1 MANDNYERD
10 INLESIC
17 ASILYKENDETAN
30 RAFLDLVKEVVNE
43 QLNMTDYSWLLTT
56 LNFMSINNIQ
66 DKVKFVLIES
76 LKLQLL
82 SKFMCESECMKY
94 EILGETEGTTE
105 VLFENEA
112 GILYKRYL
120 PNYDSGFSLPA
131 TGSTLILRVE
141 GIAKDSTTT
150 RFEASVEIDSSGY
163 VIRTIMEPTLISA
176 TKEPRDFSDIYTDLL
191 SDILQ
196 YEDEN

>member
-1 MANDNYERD
+1 MANDNCKRD
-10 INLESIC
+10 INLETIC
-17 ASILYKENDETAN
+17 ASILYKENDEAAN

-82 SKFMCESECMKY
+82 SKFMCETECMKY
-94 EILGETEGTTE
+94 EILGETEGIDE
-105 VLFENEA
+105 VLLENEA

-120 PNYDSGFSLPA
+120 PKINSGFSLPA
-131 TGSTLILRVE
+131 AGSTLILRVE
-141 GIAKDSTTT
+141 GLAKDSTTT

-163 VIRTIMEPTLISA
+163 VVNIIMEPTLIGT

>member
-1 MANDNYERD
+1 MAKDNCKRD

-17 ASILYKENDETAN
+17 ASILYKDNDETAN
-30 RAFLDLVKEVVNE
+30 RAFLDLVQDIVNE
-43 QLNMTDYSWLLTT
+43 SLSTSDYSWLLTT
-56 LNFMSINNIQ
+56 LNFMSVNNIQ

-82 SKFMCESECMKY
+82 SKFMCETECMKY
-94 EILGETEGTTE
+94 EILGETEGIDE
-105 VLFENEA
+105 ILFENEA

-120 PNYDSGFSLPA
+120 PSFEAGFALPA
-131 TGSTLILRVE
+131 AGTTLILRVE
-141 GIAKDSTTT
+141 GLAKDSATT

-163 VIRTIMEPTLISA
+163 VIKIITEPTLIESTA
-176 TKEPRDFSDIYTDLL
+176 TPRDFSDIYTDLL

>member
-1 MANDNYERD
+1 MANDNCKRD

-17 ASILYKENDETAN
+17 ASILYKENDEAAN

-82 SKFMCESECMKY
+82 SKFMCETECMKY
-94 EILGETEGTTE
+94 EILGETEGIDE
-105 VLFENEA
+105 VLLENEA

-120 PNYDSGFSLPA
+120 PKINSGFSLPA
-131 TGSTLILRVE
+131 AGSTLILRVE
-141 GIAKDSTTT
+141 GLAKDSTTT

-163 VIRTIMEPTLISA
+163 VVNIIMEPTLIGT

>member
-1 MANDNYERD
+1 MANDNCKRD
-10 INLESIC
+10 INLETIC
-17 ASILYKENDETAN
+17 ASILYKENDEAAN

-82 SKFMCESECMKY
+82 SKFMCETECMKY
-94 EILGETEGTTE
+94 EILGETEGIDE
-105 VLFENEA
+105 VLLENEA

-120 PNYDSGFSLPA
+120 PKINSGFSLPA
-131 TGSTLILRVE
+131 AGSTLILRVE
-141 GIAKDSTTT
+141 GLAKDSTTT

-163 VIRTIMEPTLISA
+163 VIKTIMEPTIIG
-176 TKEPRDFSDIYTDLL
+176 TTTEPRDFSDIYTDLL

>member
-1 MANDNYERD
+1 MANNDCKN
-10 INLESIC
+10 INLETIC
-17 ASILYKENDETAN
+17 ASILYKDNDESAN
-30 RAFLDLVKEVVNE
+30 RMFLDLVQNIINE
-43 QLNMTDYSWLLTT
+43 QLTLTEYGWILTT
-56 LNFMSINNIQ
+56 LNFMSVNNIQ
-66 DKVKFVLIES
+66 DKVKFILIES

-82 SKFMCESECMKY
+82 SKFMCETECMKY

-131 TGSTLILRVE
+131 VGSTLILRVE

-163 VIRTIMEPTLISA
+163 VVNIIMEPTIIGA
-176 TKEPRDFSDIYTDLL
+176 TTEPRDFSDIYTDLL

>member
-1 MANDNYERD
+1 MANNDCKN
-10 INLESIC
+10 INLETIC
-17 ASILYKENDETAN
+17 ASILYKDNDESAN
-30 RAFLDLVKEVVNE
+30 RMFLDLVQNIINE
-43 QLNMTDYSWLLTT
+43 QLTLTEYGWILTT
-56 LNFMSINNIQ
+56 LNFMSVNNIQ
-66 DKVKFVLIES
+66 DKVKFILIES

-82 SKFMCESECMKY
+82 SKFMCETECMKY
-94 EILGETEGTTE
+94 EVLGETDGIKD

-120 PNYDSGFSLPA
+120 PNIEAKFDLPA
-131 TGSTLILRVE
+131 VGTTMILRIE
-141 GIAKDSTTT
+141 GLAKNSLEA

-163 VIRTIMEPTLISA
+163 VKNIVAEPILIGNA
-176 TKEPRDFSDIYTDLL
+176 TEPRDFSDIYTDLL